1 MEQVDKFTDL
11 IASYILTFRTMDSI
25 DNELICALYKTLEDI
40 QLLYCDSNLIDKEIA
55 YGLLVLHD
63 NLQGAMLSG
72 QMKIKPLFL
81 KLAQEL
87 IDILKRYF
95 YLNAI
100 YHRHIKCHENS

>member
-63 NLQGAMLSG
+63 NLQGAMLSC
-72 QMKIKPLFL
+72 QNDDNVFISEIISKVDSYIENIFL
-81 KLAQEL
+81 T
-87 IDILKRYF
+87 
-95 YLNAI
+95 
-100 YHRHIKCHENS
+100 